1 MKRIWWYIVGVSG
14 SVAVTFGALGA
25 HTLERVVSEKQLEV
39 WKTATQYQVIHTLL
53 LLAMLVFS
61 TLRSDVKF
69 KVSSI
74 VILLGILFF
83 SGSLYLLSCRDLL
96 FLPKAFV
103 KVLGP
108 ITPVGGLLLL
118 SGWLIMAF
126 EANKILKQ

>member
-1 MKRIWWYIVGVSG
+1 MKRFWWYIVGVSG

-74 VILLGILFF
+74 VILLGIYFF
-83 SGSLYLLSCRDLL
+83 LAPSTCYLVEIYYFYPRHS
-96 FLPKAFV
+96 
-103 KVLGP
+103 
-108 ITPVGGLLLL
+108 
-118 SGWLIMAF
+118 
-126 EANKILKQ
+126 